1 MSLHVYNSLWL
12 IETHNRYRYIT
23 YFENRRNLVIDMT
36 VYMNVWILI
45 LLSFLNF
52 LASVAD
58 RTDNIASFEE
68 HGTQTYTHIHTHTD
82 TLYTN
87 SRCSAIVY
95 RGYVHGIAILKGT
108 TKARQDRISTWFCQF
123 YFAVWS
129 RNRHCDHCD
138 SWIFIDRIYNQ
149 VLLVEFSRQLQ
160 YWRFIFESF
169 SILSIFRLP
178 DMID

>member
-23 YFENRRNLVIDMT
+23 YFKNRRNLVIDMT

-68 HGTQTYTHIHTHTD
+68 HGTQTHTHTHRY
-82 TLYTN
+82 TLYELLSLFHRV
-87 SRCSAIVY
+87 SRIRA
-95 RGYVHGIAILKGT
+95 
-108 TKARQDRISTWFCQF
+108 
-123 YFAVWS
+123 
-129 RNRHCDHCD
+129 RNRD
-138 SWIFIDRIYNQ
+138 SEGDNKSETGSYFDL
-149 VLLVEFSRQLQ
+149 VLP
-160 YWRFIFESF
+160 
-169 SILSIFRLP
+169 ILFRRVITKPPLRSLWLL
-178 DMID
+178 DLYR